1 MWAFYDMLKRL
12 KPRAFV
18 MENVVGLR
26 SIHNGSLFKELLSE
40 FERSGYLCETFVL
53 DAADYGVPQ
62 NRKRLF
68 IIGTA
73 KTKAPLGL
81 PPPTHTSETI
91 RTVLTITLSRIEPS
105 RTRFGIS
112 RDLAFTFFAESKTPI
127 AFPTIQIRLAN
138 IRAS

>member
-1 MWAFYDMLKRL
+1 MRGILRYVKRL

-26 SIHNGSLFKELLSE
+26 SIHNGSLFKELLSN

-53 DAADYGVPQ
+53 DAADDGVPQ

-91 RTVLTITLSRIEPS
+91 RTVLDHNLRPH
-105 RTRFGIS
+105 RTVEDAVW
-112 RDLAFTFFAESKTPI
+112 DLPGSAFTFYAESKTPI
-127 AFPTIQIRLAN
+127 AFLTIQTRLAN

>member
-1 MWAFYDMLKRL
+1 
-12 KPRAFV
+12 
-18 MENVVGLR
+18 MENVVRL
-26 SIHNGSLFKELLSE
+26 IFITVHSLKNCYPK

-91 RTVLTITLSRIEPS
+91 RTVLIITLGRIEPS
-105 RTRFGIS
+105 RTRFGIYP
-112 RDLAFTFFAESKTPI
+112 DLAFTFYAESKTPI
-127 AFPTIQIRLAN
+127 AFLTIQTRLAN